1 MKKLTGSGELSLGKI
16 REMEER
22 FASLKEHL

>member
-1 MKKLTGSGELSLGKI
+1 MKKITGLNEMSLGKI

-22 FASLKEHL
+22 FATLKEHL